1 MKVVEAILWA
11 NSEIQFN
18 PQAFNEGA
26 VAFAKAFNTDV
37 DFAKASSSKIAYA
50 TLEDQKNWMGMN
62 ATYEGMTA
70 QTIYTKMAKTYS
82 KLGLCED
89 VLSFDDIVYKDIVKG
104 LVKENKLSNK
114 QTASATKEKEFTAPT
129 QAMETATAMSNKKVV
144 INFPVNGYT
153 LDNEAR
159 AIIDAEFV
167 AIAKEFSNTRI
178 RVEGNTD
185 NTGNYNANVSLSKKR
200 ANAVVDY
207 LVNEHGMQRN
217 RFVTVGNGPK
227 HAIDDNVTGSSE
239 AYRTTDF
246 QLISE

>member
-1 MKVVEAILWA
+1 
-11 NSEIQFN
+11 
-18 PQAFNEGA
+18 
-26 VAFAKAFNTDV
+26 
-37 DFAKASSSKIAYA
+37 
-50 TLEDQKNWMGMN
+50 
-62 ATYEGMTA
+62 
-70 QTIYTKMAKTYS
+70 
-82 KLGLCED
+82 
-89 VLSFDDIVYKDIVKG
+89 
-104 LVKENKLSNK
+104 
-114 QTASATKEKEFTAPT
+114 
-129 QAMETATAMSNKKVV
+129 METATAMSNKKVV

-159 AIIDAEFV
+159 AIIDEEFV